1 MFQSA
6 VDCEWNEF
14 GDWSPCNQTCDGG
27 TQFRER
33 TVRVAGENGGNE
45 CIGDDREERACN
57 VHNCAGINYK

>member
-6 VDCEWNEF
+6 VDCECNEF
-14 GDWSPCNQTCDGG
+14 GDWSPCDQNCGGG

-57 VHNCAGINYK
+57 VHNCAGIND